1 MGWLKKV
8 WRYMFKDPP
17 PVVPG
22 GFEKEKAEEHR
33 LQRTYDFA
41 RESLALVK
49 AELACPNCSGPLEES
64 VAKPGIYRCRAC
76 NQAIIKSHVWDD
88 PNFQAELTHYNKG
101 TVPFERVDG
110 INAHPLAEEYDIDE
124 VMDGFA
130 ATPERLNTDL
140 GKLPAGPHGG
150 KIIASGKLTSEDVFK
165 ARDKRLEDRY
175 DPDEVMTKIYDAHLD
190 REIARSDR
198 RLANEIDAARSF
210 GQAYIEEKHGI
221 PFSQWVRERK
231 EKREESEDENSE

>member
-17 PVVPG
+17 PVVPSG
-22 GFEKEKAEEHR
+22 HTEDSVLCKARQMGMSYTIPEG
-33 LQRTYDFA
+33 LP
-41 RESLALVK
+41 LVK

-110 INAHPLAEEYDIDE
+110 INAHPLVEEYDIDE

-140 GKLPAGPHGG
+140 GKLSAGPRGG

-165 ARDKRLEDRY
+165 ARDKRLE
-175 DPDEVMTKIYDAHLD
+175 
-190 REIARSDR
+190 RELENARG
-198 RLANEIDAARSF
+198 F
-210 GQAYIEEKHGI
+210 GRAYIEQRYGM

-231 EKREESEDENSE
+231 EKHEGDKDESVE